1 MVTETIESASLDVD
15 EIRDHFPIFY
25 QAENKGLIYLDS
37 AATAQRPREVLTAIN
52 AFYEKFNANAH
63 RGAYKISEKATEA
76 YEGAREKVVQFIG
89 ARDSS
94 EIVFVRSTTEAIN
107 FISYGWARK
116 FISADDEI
124 VVSEMEHHSN
134 LVPWQIVAQKT
145 GAKLRFLRMNENGV
159 LPLEQLDSLFSA
171 KTKLVAITHISNVLG
186 TINPV
191 KKIIQAAHNV
201 GAKVVLD
208 GAQSTPHMPVN
219 VVDLDADFFAFSG
232 HKMLAPMG
240 IGVLYGKAALLEEMD
255 PIYYGGEM
263 IKDVDYYQ
271 STWNDLPWKF
281 EAGTQNI
288 AGAIG
293 LGAAIDFINNVGI
306 DNIRKHDN
314 HLTEYALNELKKIK
328 ELFILGPMNNR
339 GPAISF
345 NLSNIHAHDLA
356 TFLDQKNIAIR
367 SGHHCAKLVM
377 KKFSVAATA
386 RASFYLYNTKT
397 DIDALVHALNEAKG
411 YFSKWR

>member
-1 MVTETIESASLDVD
+1 METQIKENTSFDADK
-15 EIRDHFPIFY
+15 IREHFPVFF
-25 QAENKGLIYLDS
+25 QPENEGLIYLDS
-37 AATAQRPREVLTAIN
+37 AATTQRPREVLAAGTE
-52 AFYEKFNANAH
+52 FYEKFNANAH
-63 RGAYKISEKATEA
+63 RGAYKIAEKATEA
-76 YEGAREKVVQFIG
+76 YERAREKVGQFIG
-89 ARDSS
+89 AKDSS

-107 FISYGWARK
+107 FVAYGWARK
-116 FISADDEI
+116 FISAEDEI
-124 VVSEMEHHSN
+124 IVSEMEHHSN

-145 GAKLRFLRMNENGV
+145 GARLRFMRMNENGV
-159 LPLEQLDSLFSA
+159 LPLEQLDSLLST
-171 KTKLVAITHISNVLG
+171 KTKLVAITHVSNVLG
-186 TINPV
+186 TVNPV
-191 KKIIQAAHNV
+191 KEIIQAAHNV
-201 GAKVVLD
+201 GAKVVVD
-208 GAQSTPHMPVN
+208 GAQSAPHLPVN

-240 IGVLYGKAALLEEMD
+240 IGVLYGKTALLEEMD
-255 PIYYGGEM
+255 PVYYGGEM

-271 STWNDLPWKF
+271 STWNALPWKF

-306 DNIRKHDN
+306 DNIRKHD
-314 HLTEYALNELKKIK
+314 HFLTEYALNELKKIND
-328 ELFILGPMNNR
+328 LVILGPMNNR

-345 NLSNIHAHDLA
+345 NLDNIHAHDLA

-377 KKFSVAATA
+377 KKFNVAATA